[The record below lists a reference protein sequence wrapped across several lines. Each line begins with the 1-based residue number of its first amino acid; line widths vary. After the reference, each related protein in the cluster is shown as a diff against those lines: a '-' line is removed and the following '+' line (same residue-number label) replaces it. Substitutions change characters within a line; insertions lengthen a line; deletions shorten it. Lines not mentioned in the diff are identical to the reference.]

1 MAHTGGF
8 HACAF
13 YWHRPLT
20 PPSAPGS
27 NGDQSVCMYCPPG
40 REASVD
46 ASACEQ
52 CAMGRISSLTTGC
65 TDCADV
71 GQVTNLD
78 QSDCHYCP
86 PGTEQTNGSAGA
98 NARLHCLSLSGTPL
112 SAEMLMYLVV
122 QFALAVALDSTRTS
136 GVGAIHVSELNL
148 IAPRECAGASLTA
161 PFTPEFKANL
171 ARCPLPTRM
180 PARTARRAPSRMLI

>member
-1 MAHTGGF
+1 M
-8 HACAF
+8 
-13 YWHRPLT
+13 
-20 PPSAPGS
+20 
-27 NGDQSVCMYCPPG
+27 
-40 REASVD
+40 D

-122 QFALAVALDSTRTS
+122 QFALAVALDSTRTA
-136 GVGAIHVSELNL
+136 GVG
-148 IAPRECAGASLTA
+148 
-161 PFTPEFKANL
+161 
-171 ARCPLPTRM
+171 RCHLCE
-180 PARTARRAPSRMLI
+180 